1 MHLTVVS
8 ETWTAGTA
16 AGERIRRD
24 QEEALMEHWRQYS
37 ETLVA
42 LFVIADPVG
51 AVPIFLTLTQH
62 QSPADRKHLA
72 DVTALAVAI
81 ILAAS
86 VFVAEPFLRF
96 FGVDVAAFRVA
107 GGILIML
114 MALGMLE
121 AAPRRTQRTPEEM
134 AEAERKTEIA
144 VVPLAIPLI
153 AGPGAISTVII
164 YAHQSATWFDTI
176 YLVGAC
182 VLVAISV
189 WLALRAADPI
199 RDVLGATGINV
210 VTRLLGVI
218 LTAVAVEFIT
228 SGLSRRLSGLAVVD
242 R

>member
-1 MHLTVVS
+1 
-8 ETWTAGTA
+8 
-16 AGERIRRD
+16 
-24 QEEALMEHWRQYS
+24 MEHWRQYS

>member
-1 MHLTVVS
+1 
-8 ETWTAGTA
+8 
-16 AGERIRRD
+16 
-24 QEEALMEHWRQYS
+24 MEHWRQYAES
-37 ETLVA
+37 LVA
-42 LFVIADPVG
+42 LFVIADPIG
-51 AVPIFLTLTQH
+51 AVPIFMTLTEH
-62 QSPADRKHLA
+62 HSPTDRKHIA
-72 DVTALAVAI
+72 NVTALAVAI
-81 ILAAS
+81 VLAAS
-86 VFVAEPFLRF
+86 VFVAEPVLRF
-96 FGVDVAAFRVA
+96 FGIDVAAFRVA

-134 AEAERKTEIA
+134 AEAELKAEIA

-164 YAHQSATWFDTI
+164 YAHQSATWLDTL

-189 WLALRAADPI
+189 WIALRAADPI
-199 RDVLGATGINV
+199 RGVLGATGINV

-228 SGLSRRLSGLAVVD
+228 SGLARLLPGLALAHL
-242 R
+242 

>member
-1 MHLTVVS
+1 
-8 ETWTAGTA
+8 
-16 AGERIRRD
+16 
-24 QEEALMEHWRQYS
+24 MEHWGQYAES
-37 ETLVA
+37 LVA
-42 LFVIADPVG
+42 LFVIADPIG
-51 AVPIFLTLTQH
+51 AVPIFMTLTEH
-62 QSPADRKHLA
+62 NSPADRKHIA
-72 DVTALAVAI
+72 NVTALAVAI
-81 ILAAS
+81 VLAGS
-86 VFVAEPFLRF
+86 VFVAEPVLRF

-134 AEAERKTEIA
+134 AEAELKAEIA

-164 YAHQSATWFDTI
+164 YAHQSVTWSDTL

-189 WLALRAADPI
+189 WIALRAADPI
-199 RDVLGATGINV
+199 RGVMGTTGINV

-218 LTAVAVEFIT
+218 LTAVAVKFIT
-228 SGLSRRLSGLAVVD
+228 SGLARLLPGLALA
-242 R
+242 RL